1 VNITEFRATV
11 DALVRDAPAD
21 TLPAAIGELAR
32 GQAELEARNRQLE
45 RTTTRR
51 QPVREVDEHYTAEE
65 VAKLLN
71 VKKSWVYE
79 HRGEL
84 GGIKLSGGCVRYPA
98 AKIVRR
104 LQSVSWQG

>member
-1 VNITEFRATV
+1 MNIHDFRAKV

-45 RTTTRR
+45 PATNGR
-51 QPVREVDEHYTAEE
+51 QPILGVDQHYTAKE

-71 VKKSWVYE
+71 VRKSWVYE
-79 HRGEL
+79 HRDEL
-84 GGIKLSGGCVRYPA
+84 GGIKLSSGCVRYPA
-98 AKIVRR
+98 AKIIHR
-104 LQSVSWQG
+104 LRSVSWQG